1 MSETIGDFGIISKM
15 DPMARRAL
23 SQVESMQNAIQ
34 HNNRD
39 DVAKHLEAA
48 QNALAQLKSDLDLH
62 DRLQKSFTSATDSS
76 QLQKSVGNLHQF
88 KSKDSDYEGS
98 EDGVIMGVYR
108 KGRSTNVMRP
118 HRVF

>member
-1 MSETIGDFGIISKM
+1 MNETIGDFGIISKM

-48 QNALAQLKSDLDLH
+48 QN
-62 DRLQKSFTSATDSS
+62 
-76 QLQKSVGNLHQF
+76 V
-88 KSKDSDYEGS
+88 
-98 EDGVIMGVYR
+98 
-108 KGRSTNVMRP
+108 
-118 HRVF
+118 

>member
-48 QNALAQLKSDLDLH
+48 QNALAQLKSDLICMTDCRNLLPR
-62 DRLQKSFTSATDSS
+62 RLIPA
-76 QLQKSVGNLHQF
+76 NF
-88 KSKDSDYEGS
+88 KSPLETYINSNQKILTTKVVRMEL
-98 EDGVIMGVYR
+98 
-108 KGRSTNVMRP
+108 
-118 HRVF
+118 